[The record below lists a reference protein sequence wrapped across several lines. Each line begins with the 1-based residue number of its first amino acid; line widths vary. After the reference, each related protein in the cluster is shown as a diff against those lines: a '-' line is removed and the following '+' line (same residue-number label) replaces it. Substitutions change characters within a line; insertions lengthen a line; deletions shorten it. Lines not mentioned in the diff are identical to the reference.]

1 MVSHAVKVT
10 LKILQAGDPVLR
22 RKARPLT
29 ADEIQSTAMQQL
41 IHLMRDTMRD
51 APGVGLAAPQIGL
64 PLQLAMLEDREELL
78 AGMDPKILA
87 DHERQPVPFTVIINP
102 VITLEEPTV
111 EFFEGCLSLSGFSAL
126 VPRARRVRV
135 ECLNQNAEPVFIEA
149 TGWHARILQHE
160 IDHLDGT
167 VYIDRMVSRS
177 FTSLD
182 NLTRYWKNKPAADV
196 RRLLEV

>member
-1 MVSHAVKVT
+1 VSHPVKVT
-10 LKILQAGDPVLR
+10 LKILQVGDPVLR
-22 RKARPLT
+22 RKARPL
-29 ADEIQSTAMQQL
+29 APDEIRSTALQQL

-64 PLQLAMLEDREELL
+64 PLQLAVLEDREDLL
-78 AGMDPKILA
+78 SAMDQKVLA

-135 ECLNQNAEPVFIEA
+135 ECLNQDAEPVIVEA

-160 IDHLDGT
+160 IDHLHGT
-167 VYIDRMVSRS
+167 VYIDRMLSRS

-182 NLTRYWKNKPAADV
+182 NLTRHWKNKPAADV
-196 RRLLEV
+196 RQLLEV